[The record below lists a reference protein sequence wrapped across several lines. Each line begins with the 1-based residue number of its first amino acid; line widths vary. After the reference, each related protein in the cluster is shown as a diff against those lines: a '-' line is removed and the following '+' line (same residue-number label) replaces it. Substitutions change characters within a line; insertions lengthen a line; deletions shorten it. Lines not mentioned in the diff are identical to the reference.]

1 MGRVARGVKGTPE
14 EDLVCPL
21 EFRYGPAKVRAIFT
35 RRARLGRWLRV
46 EAALAQALAEEK
58 VIPEAAAKAIAKAA
72 RPEVV
77 KLERVDELER
87 ETRHDVMA
95 LSRAL
100 AEQSGEGGRWVHF
113 GATSNDILD
122 TALGLEL
129 HETTTVL
136 DGYLTALVEA
146 LLRQAD
152 AHRGTAMVARTHGQH
167 AVPFTLGYKLVGFAA
182 EFVRHRVR
190 LQEMAPRLAVGK
202 MSGAV
207 GTGASFGELA
217 PAIEERTLGRLGLTP
232 ETAPTQIVCRDRM
245 AELTNWMALVASSAD
260 RLATEVRNLQRSELG
275 ELGEPFDEATQVGSS
290 TMAQKRNPTNA
301 ENVSSLARLVRALAG
316 PPLENMVQWHERD
329 LANSANE
336 RIVLPHDVLL
346 LSEMLERL
354 TRIVEGL
361 RVDVGRMRENLE
373 SSGGAV
379 MAEALLLALTDRG
392 VARAESHEMVRQL
405 TRALPHGDSRAL
417 LVRARGSPEVSS
429 RFSKEELERLL
440 DPEAYVRASE
450 RKTTRV
456 LAQIRKDLGRPK

>member
-1 MGRVARGVKGTPE
+1 MKSVAE

-21 EFRYGPAKVRAIFT
+21 EFRYGPKKVRALFT
-35 RRARLGRWLRV
+35 RRARLERWLKV
-46 EAALAQALAEEK
+46 EAALAEALAEEK
-58 VIPEAAAKAIAKAA
+58 VIPSTAAKAIAKAA
-72 RPEVV
+72 RSDVV

-95 LSRAL
+95 LTRAL
-100 AEQSGEGGRWVHF
+100 AEKSGEGARWVHF

-129 HETTTVL
+129 KEAADLL
-136 DGYLTALVEA
+136 DGYLVDLVRS
-146 LLRQAD
+146 LLAQAET
-152 AHRGTAMVARTHGQH
+152 HRGTAMVARTHGQH
-167 AVPFTLGYKLVGFAA
+167 AVPFTLGYKLCGFAA
-182 EFVRHRVR
+182 EFLRDRVR
-190 LQEMAPRLAVGK
+190 LRELAPRLAVGK

-217 PAIEERTLGRLGLTP
+217 LSIEERTLGHLGLSADP
-232 ETAPTQIVCRDRM
+232 APNQIVSRDRL
-245 AELTNWMALVASSAD
+245 AEFTNWMALVASSAD
-260 RLATEVRNLQRSELG
+260 RLATEIRNLQRTELA
-275 ELGEPFDEATQVGSS
+275 ELGEPFDETSQVGSS

-301 ENVSSLARLVRALAG
+301 ENVSSLARLVRAFAG

-346 LSEMLERL
+346 LTEMLERL

-361 RVDVGRMRENLE
+361 RVDSSRMRENLE

-379 MAEALLLALTDRG
+379 MAEALLLALTERG
-392 VARAESHEMVRQL
+392 VARSDSHEIVRQI

-417 LVRARGSPEVSS
+417 LERARGTPEVARRFSPE
-429 RFSKEELERLL
+429 ELQRLL

-450 RKTTRV
+450 RKATKV
-456 LAQIRKDLGRPK
+456 LAVLRKELARTG